1 MRLLLVEDDI
11 TFAKVVVRALEKAPG
26 CEVVWAQGRNE
37 ALAALDQ
44 GYFELVLLD
53 RRIPSARDVLDGAA
67 DHGWAVFDAIR
78 TRYPGTCVWFLTG
91 YEDADFATQVLNDFS
106 RAEDVHGIRGREPVY
121 RVFWKKKM
129 PECIAQVQAFAAQ
142 RAALDGIAVQFEGT
156 RPLHAMEKQVVRLFG
171 RRHAGAVAQVTVL
184 SGGLSDSRVLKVILR
199 HADQRFITSAV
210 AKVSILPAI
219 DDEGG
224 RYRDDVVRL
233 TQGGFP
239 TLSETISVG
248 AGDRGGLFYG
258 MVGQTVVSLFDRIV
272 DKHPSVP
279 GIPSLIRAI
288 EDPWYQGRGAEIVQ
302 VARIRRLI
310 IPDTD
315 LPEIAAELDGIDI
328 APVDAVQ
335 IQAAACCQHGDM
347 HCANVMFDDRGQP
360 MLIDFGDVGQSFA
373 CVDPVTLELSTVFHL
388 QAQRLPRA
396 WPTEALL
403 ANWADL
409 DAYVVGCAYAEFI
422 RACRQWALAVAA
434 SPKEIYAVGFAYG
447 LRQLKY
453 VDTNKAF
460 ARALIRACIAQLSN

>member
-11 TFAKVVVRALEKAPG
+11 TFAKIVVRALEKVPG
-26 CEVVWAQGRNE
+26 CEVVWSQGRND

-44 GYFELVLLD
+44 AYFELVLLD
-53 RRIPSARDVLDGAA
+53 RAIPSAKDVLDAA
-67 DHGWAVFDAIR
+67 VDHGWAVFEAIR
-78 TRYPGTCVWFLTG
+78 TQYPGTCVWFLTG
-91 YEDADFATQVLNDFS
+91 AEDADFATQVLNNCS
-106 RAEDVHGIRGREPVY
+106 RGGDVHGTGTPEPMY

-129 PECIAQVQAFAAQ
+129 PECIAQVQAFATQ
-142 RAALDGIAVQFEGT
+142 RATLDGIAIQFDGT
-156 RPLHAMEKQVVRLFG
+156 RPLHAMEKQVIRLFG
-171 RRHAGAVAQVTVL
+171 RRHAGAVAQVTAL

-210 AKVSILPAI
+210 AKVSSLPAI
-219 DDEGG
+219 DDEGS
-224 RYRDDVVRL
+224 RYRHDVVRL
-233 TQGGFP
+233 TTGGFP
-239 TLSETISVG
+239 TLSQTISVG

-272 DKHPSVP
+272 DNHPSVP
-279 GIPSLIRAI
+279 SIPQLIRAI
-288 EDPWYQGRGAEIVQ
+288 EDPWYQGRGSENVQ

-315 LPEIAAELDGIDI
+315 LPAIAAELGAIDI
-328 APVDAVQ
+328 NQVDAVQ

-373 CVDPVTLELSTVFHL
+373 CVDPVTLELSTIFHL
-388 QAQRLPRA
+388 QAQRLPRS

-409 DAYVVGCAYAEFI
+409 DAYVADCPYADFI

-434 SPKEIYAVGFAYG
+434 SPKEMYAVGYGYG

-453 VDTNKAF
+453 GDTNKAF
-460 ARALIRACIAQLSN
+460 ARELIRACIAQLSN